1 MVRFAVSVRSLIDL
15 VTCIPMFVSAA
26 PAVSSDGA
34 AAGFAIV
41 RVLRTIRILRVMRIA
56 RLGSRLG
63 NEIQQRSFYLG
74 FTIVCSVLCAAGI
87 FHEVEG
93 TYSVRRARARHSPRY
108 PFPIICRRDLRPA
121 SAPGRPLLP
130 SSEPLPHTPTPP
142 PAVPQDIN
150 AGMDFH
156 TSVYWATVTLA
167 TLGYGDFAP
176 TLTLTRMLLIGLIVM
191 LMTLLPYQTSKLVM
205 AYNFASP
212 YLRKKCASRRRCCC
226 RCCCRAARMVP
237 GGRSAAGGGGPLWIA
252 ARGLGGKGAA
262 PHPSRYLSRPSP
274 SQTLVKPP

>member
-1 MVRFAVSVRSLIDL
+1 MRSLIDL

-93 TYSVRRARARHSPRY
+93 TYSVRRARARARATRHAAFFPSAAVAICAQRARRGGLCCPPLSPS
-108 PFPIICRRDLRPA
+108 P
-121 SAPGRPLLP
+121 
-130 SSEPLPHTPTPP
+130 TPTPP
-142 PAVPQDIN
+142 PSP
-150 AGMDFH
+150 AG
-156 TSVYWATVTLA
+156 
-167 TLGYGDFAP
+167 
-176 TLTLTRMLLIGLIVM
+176 R
-191 LMTLLPYQTSKLVM
+191 
-205 AYNFASP
+205 
-212 YLRKKCASRRRCCC
+212 
-226 RCCCRAARMVP
+226 
-237 GGRSAAGGGGPLWIA
+237 
-252 ARGLGGKGAA
+252 
-262 PHPSRYLSRPSP
+262 
-274 SQTLVKPP
+274 